1 MVLLNAEHISLSWG
15 EKTLFD
21 DVSFAVEEHDKVGFI
36 GINGTGKSTF
46 LRILA
51 GLQEGDSGTVTL
63 ARGTRIGYLPQA
75 PDFSEPVTVLQQ
87 VFRGASTSTS
97 HPSPSPHSHRSPRF
111 HSWASRTLTRMC
123 VCCPADRKSGLPLR
137 QR

>member
-21 DVSFAVEEHDKVGFI
+21 DVSFALEEQDKVGFI

-51 GLQEGDSGTVTL
+51 GMREPSHWR
-63 ARGTRIGYLPQA
+63 AA
-75 PDFSEPVTVLQQ
+75 P
-87 VFRGASTSTS
+87 ASVICRSLRTF
-97 HPSPSPHSHRSPRF
+97 PSR
-111 HSWASRTLTRMC
+111 
-123 VCCPADRKSGLPLR
+123 
-137 QR
+137 

>member
-87 VFRGASTSTS
+87 VFRGASTS
-97 HPSPSPHSHRSPRF
+97 F
-111 HSWASRTLTRMC
+111 AE
-123 VCCPADRKSGLPLR
+123 
-137 QR
+137 